1 MHLIKSREKIDK
13 LETAGLV
20 VRPDSPEL
28 KHYYEVLRAILRRH
42 GVQLLVAAESAKLFG
57 VEGVDPEEMF
67 AQSDILI
74 SIGGDGTLLSLSRK
88 SYRYN
93 KPILGINAGNL
104 GFLTDVKLTEI
115 ESFIEK
121 IFRGEYRIDHRMV
134 LEVTL
139 LSQVEDKSLIAFN
152 DIVLSRPSIEGMVNV
167 DAYVTSHEAH
177 MAKKHLNRYY
187 GDGVIISTPTGST
200 AYNLSAGGPIVYPLT
215 EALIVTP
222 ICPHSLTE
230 RPLVLPADFELQFES
245 EDETI
250 VVVDGQDIY
259 NLKFFDGICIKIAPK
274 GIRMIHRME
283 RNYFDILKQK
293 LHWGSHSC

>member
-1 MHLIKSREKIDK
+1 MYLTKSHEKIENIK
-13 LETAGLV
+13 VAGLV

-28 KHYYEVLRAILRRH
+28 KHYYEILKSALQKH
-42 GVQLLVAAESAKLFG
+42 HVTLLLSEESAKLFG
-57 VEGVDPEEMF
+57 TEGVPADELF
-67 AQSDILI
+67 DRSDILI
-74 SIGGDGTLLSLSRK
+74 SIGGDGTLLSLSRR
-88 SYRYN
+88 SYAYD

-115 ESFIEK
+115 EEFIEK
-121 IFRGEYRIDHRMV
+121 IFKGEYRIDHRMV
-134 LEVTL
+134 LSVEL
-139 LSQVEDKSLIAFN
+139 LSQVANKSLIAFN
-152 DIVLSRPSIEGMVNV
+152 DVVLSRPSIEGMVNV
-167 DAYVTSHEAH
+167 DAYVTSQEAH
-177 MAKKHLNRYY
+177 MIKKHLNRYY

-230 RPLVLPADFELQFES
+230 RPLVLPADFEILFES
-245 EDETI
+245 RDETI
-250 VVVDGQDIY
+250 IVVDGQDIY

-274 GIRMIHRME
+274 GVRMIHRLE

-293 LHWGSHSC
+293 LHWGSNNC